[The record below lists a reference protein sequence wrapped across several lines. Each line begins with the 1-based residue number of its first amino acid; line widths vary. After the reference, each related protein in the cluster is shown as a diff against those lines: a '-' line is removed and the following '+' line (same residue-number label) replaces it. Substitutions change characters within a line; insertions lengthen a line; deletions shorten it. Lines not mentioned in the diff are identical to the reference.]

1 MYISFTQ
8 SLYQLRRWLFRYG
21 VVVEEPL
28 WMGEPVE
35 DLYNDP

>member
-21 VVVEEPL
+21 VVEEPL

-35 DLYNDP
+35 DPYNDP